1 MNGLQTRNLKH
12 QLLAVTVRVNPS
24 PPQAAWYVFRQHHGM
39 LTNHTRLTGIRGA
52 GVPRWI
58 LLQHSVGYQT
68 TGHQRRGT
76 ITFNPLQAPGYPLLS
91 VPHERKGLKVSRCSA
106 QLFLFDNI
114 KMCLCLRYL
123 FISKSFVTAPSKYF
137 FNSDT
142 ENDNRKCPVNLSENS
157 TNLGFI
163 PSYVCVIRSHL

>member
-1 MNGLQTRNLKH
+1 
-12 QLLAVTVRVNPS
+12 
-24 PPQAAWYVFRQHHGM
+24 M

-68 TGHQRRGT
+68 TRHQRRGA

-91 VPHERKGLKVSRCSA
+91 VTDERQGVKVSSRSA
-106 QLFLFDNI
+106 QLVFFDNI

-123 FISKSFVTAPSKYF
+123 FISQSFATAPSKYF

-142 ENDNRKCPVNLSENS
+142 ENYNRKCPVNFSKNS
-157 TNLGFI
+157 RITKLGFI
-163 PSYVCVIRSHL
+163 PNYVFVVRSHL